1 MTMFTAVSAEALCD
15 VRLPRSDGTCTRCP
29 MEVRMASARSAQGSE
44 SAAEPW
50 SATVRVRRT
59 HDRLGNGPIAMPEE
73 TLVKVRSR
81 GARLA
86 VRAVRTG

>member
-1 MTMFTAVSAEALCD
+1 
-15 VRLPRSDGTCTRCP
+15 
-29 MEVRMASARSAQGSE
+29 MASARSAQGSE

-86 VRAVRTG
+86 VRAVRTGNCVLSMQVRARLRVHACTYARMRPGCSQAG